1 MNDSIRVDIINSKI
15 IVSQAFADKCRSC
28 DSEEYK
34 LLQRIKNENEGY
46 KIELHNY
53 KKNPAKKAYRGLNFE
68 SMEEYILAHGSDEEV
83 TKTISE
89 YRELRRQGKL
99 QRERCFPAIKSWFLD
114 KYPEVK
120 QFGLRKS
127 AEAEVSG
134 DEENFEEELAS

>member
-53 KKNPAKKAYRGLNFE
+53 KKKGL
-68 SMEEYILAHGSDEEV
+68 EEAFKDFKI
-83 TKTISE
+83 
-89 YRELRRQGKL
+89 
-99 QRERCFPAIKSWFLD
+99 
-114 KYPEVK
+114 
-120 QFGLRKS
+120 
-127 AEAEVSG
+127 
-134 DEENFEEELAS
+134 